1 LFLNCVYSDFYF
13 EIMRW
18 NYLEVGSEAQILQ
31 KLEGHQS
38 LAYAGDWLDDKTI
51 MTCSFYDSII

>member
-1 LFLNCVYSDFYF
+1 
-13 EIMRW
+13 MRW